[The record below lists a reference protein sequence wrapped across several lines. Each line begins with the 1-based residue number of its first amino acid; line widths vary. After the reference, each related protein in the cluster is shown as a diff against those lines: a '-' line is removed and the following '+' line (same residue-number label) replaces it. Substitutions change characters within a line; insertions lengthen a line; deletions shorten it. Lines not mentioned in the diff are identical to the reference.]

1 MAETEQKIIEKIDD
15 KIGDMQP
22 IFDRMDTD
30 EKLYFLEAYKMM
42 TLDGHSEMPDVANI
56 TLNDPLT
63 YASKAIAILGSYQ
76 RQTEVKG
83 LTDKKT
89 TKIEEFL
96 ADVDYIVDESL
107 TKRDIISLDAFIDEQ
122 LCIRGHIGARC
133 CVKSDKEGK
142 FISPVLPL
150 DTRYFPHD
158 NDHNGMI
165 WGAPIFRRFKNQI
178 EREYEKELQEKNI
191 TLQKGFNEVR
201 DYWDAIENNVFINK
215 KLAMEEAN
223 TWGYP
228 PFVKILCPLGTTLNT
243 TLALKHKG
251 ESIYWANRELF
262 AKKNEI
268 ASLLETL
275 TIYGLFPGLQYE
287 SEEGENAVKPDD
299 YPQGMRKISPI
310 EKGAGYKNLPV
321 MDIKRATSLLYSILE
336 VCLQKGSLTPLDYG
350 TLNFPLSG
358 VTVHSLIGAREDI
371 FLPRLQAKAL
381 FRQALS
387 RMVIDQTIKLGKT
400 VYLGQEG
407 KENEYTPQDLKGDYT
422 INYRFSLVTKEQT
435 AADAALAN
443 SMKGTL
449 SDDYIRR
456 RIFQVDD
463 PDGMKATLDSEAA
476 VREDDVLRNFFRG
489 LGFLYEAEKL
499 TGDEKRIKQDAA
511 KTIMQRIR
519 TIMAQRR
526 AMGQLSPIEGTQP
539 EPKPSEEILS
549 LFGKGGVGG
558 GAKGTPRENAE
569 ELEE

>member
-1 MAETEQKIIEKIDD
+1 MAETEQEIIKQIDRKIEEMK
-15 KIGDMQP
+15 P
-22 IFDRMDTD
+22 IFDRMDED

-42 TLDGHSEMPDVANI
+42 TLDGRKEMEDVANI

-63 YASKAIAILGSYQ
+63 YATKAIAILGSYQ

-96 ADVDYIVDESL
+96 ADADYMVDEAL

-122 LCIRGHIGARC
+122 ICIRGHIGARC
-133 CVKSDKEGK
+133 RVKIDKDGK
-142 FISPVLPL
+142 FISPVLPI
-150 DTRYFPHD
+150 DTRFFPHD

-165 WGAPIFRRFKNQI
+165 WGAGIFSRFKAQI
-178 EREYEKELQEKNI
+178 EREYEKALQERNI
-191 TLQKGFNEVR
+191 SLHEGLNEVR
-201 DYWDAIENNVFINK
+201 DYWDAEENKIFIAK
-215 KLAMEEAN
+215 KLVEENPN

-228 PFVKILCPLGTTLNT
+228 PFVKVICPLGTTLNT
-243 TLALKHKG
+243 DSALKHKG

-275 TIYGLFPGLQYE
+275 TLYGLFPGLQYE
-287 SEEGENAVKPDD
+287 STQGENAAKPEG
-299 YPQGMRKISPI
+299 YPQGMRKIAAV
-310 EKGAGYKNLPV
+310 EKGAGYKALPI
-321 MDIKRATSLLYSILE
+321 MDIKRATIQLYSI
-336 VCLQKGSLTPLDYG
+336 VDACLQKGSLTPLDYG
-350 TLNFPLSG
+350 TLTFPLSG

-371 FLPRLQAKAL
+371 FLPRLQAIAL

-387 RMVIDQTIKLGKT
+387 RMIIDQTIKLNQT

-407 KENEYTPQDLKGDYT
+407 KQNKYTPQDLKGDYT
-422 INYRFSLVTKEQT
+422 INYRFSLVTKEGT

-456 RIFQVDD
+456 RIFKVDD
-463 PDGMKATLDSEAA
+463 PDGMKAELDSEEAE
-476 VREDDVLRNFFRG
+476 RRDEVLFLFRKGIG
-489 LGFLYEAEKL
+489 LLYAAEKL
-499 TGDEKRIKQDAA
+499 TGIDKRVKQMEA
-511 KTIMQRIR
+511 KTLMQKIR

-526 AMGQLSPIEGTQP
+526 AMGQPSPIEKTQP
-539 EPKPSEEILS
+539 EPKPSGELLP
-549 LFGKGGVGG
+549 LFSKGGG
-558 GAKGTPRENAE
+558 GAKGTPRETNEEAE
-569 ELEE
+569 E